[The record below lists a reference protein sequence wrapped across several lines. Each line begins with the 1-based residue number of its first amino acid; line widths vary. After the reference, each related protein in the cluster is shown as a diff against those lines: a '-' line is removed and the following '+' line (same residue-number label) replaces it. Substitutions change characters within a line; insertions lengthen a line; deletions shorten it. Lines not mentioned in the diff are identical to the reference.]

1 MLQARHR
8 AAAPPRGAP
17 AGDARPARTTTRLT
31 VRLVVRPLVVLLVA
45 LAAYAAVEVEVF
57 EATYPTEAS
66 RQLVTQFGEDPAV
79 RMLSGVPAG
88 TSIGALVVWDA
99 GWMLQLVVGLW
110 AVVTAARLLR
120 GDEDA
125 GRAEVLLAGPLRARR
140 LLVVQL
146 AVLAAAVL
154 LVGGVVGVALAA
166 AGTDGAGALAFG
178 AVVAGFG
185 LTHVGLTAVL
195 AQVLGTRGRVLAVAA
210 SALGAGFLL
219 RMVANSADERAWV
232 AWLTPLGWNDRLQ
245 SFGDERWAVLLV
257 PVTVAAVLAAGAVVL
272 RGRRDAGAGL
282 LVRERRQRS
291 TTALLAGPT
300 LFAGRTALPTFVGW
314 AAGLAVVGA
323 TVGAM
328 LPSLEAYL
336 EEDPGYAELLATFGV
351 DLADLTGGF
360 LSMMGVIA
368 GLALCLRVA
377 WRLGVARAEEDSG
390 RLEQLLVRPLTR
402 WRWLAGHVV
411 VAGVDVLV
419 LALVTGAA
427 TWAGAVVAGAEVDGV
442 DAMAAM
448 ANPLPVVAVFLG
460 LAIALQGVAPRLVV
474 AVTAT
479 AAAVAY
485 VVELVGPPLE
495 WPEAVVA
502 ASPFHHL
509 ELVPVDPFGT
519 TAALVLVGVGVLL
532 GAVGFAAFARRD
544 LVGG

>member
-1 MLQARHR
+1 M
-8 AAAPPRGAP
+8 
-17 AGDARPARTTTRLT
+17 
-31 VRLVVRPLVVLLVA
+31 
-45 LAAYAAVEVEVF
+45 
-57 EATYPTEAS
+57 
-66 RQLVTQFGEDPAV
+66 
-79 RMLSGVPAG
+79 
-88 TSIGALVVWDA
+88 
-99 GWMLQLVVGLW
+99 
-110 AVVTAARLLR
+110 
-120 GDEDA
+120 
-125 GRAEVLLAGPLRARR
+125 
-140 LLVVQL
+140 
-146 AVLAAAVL
+146 
-154 LVGGVVGVALAA
+154 
-166 AGTDGAGALAFG
+166 
-178 AVVAGFG
+178 
-185 LTHVGLTAVL
+185 
-195 AQVLGTRGRVLAVAA
+195 
-210 SALGAGFLL
+210 
-219 RMVANSADERAWV
+219 
-232 AWLTPLGWNDRLQ
+232 
-245 SFGDERWAVLLV
+245 LLV

-314 AAGLAVVGA
+314 AVGLAAVGA

-336 EEDPGYAELLATFGV
+336 EEDPGYAELIATFGV

-377 WRLGVARAEEDSG
+377 WRLGAARAEEDSG

-411 VAGVDVLV
+411 VAVVDVLA

-427 TWAGAVVAGAEVDGV
+427 TWAGAVVAGAEVDGT